1 MSDMKVYGAGMAVP
15 QRSYS
20 NEPQKSPAA
29 AGEEIKKAE
38 TIQTPAEPEEKAP
51 TLYEMMQE
59 AREKAE
65 ARKKSLQLPKNGS
78 QYGYAPVEAH
88 ARLARAKNHAQVS
101 SASGYARRRIAQ
113 LKTAM
118 RQDSDNAGRIRAA
131 INQLQKV
138 VQRAGKKR
146 RDLDSERLTEV
157 RRKKSEQEDQRKEA
171 LRLRQYLLR
180 RRTMRVIR
188 ESGYIREAVID
199 NQLQGQLSATQM
211 ELREQAQA
219 LSSLTSPTV
228 DAAVQQ
234 YTAQMST
241 PVEGTAE
248 INVQA

>member
-1 MSDMKVYGAGMAVP
+1 MSDMRVYGAGMAVP

-20 NEPQKSPAA
+20 SGPQKPLT
-29 AGEEIKKAE
+29 AGEEVKKAE
-38 TIQTPAEPEEKAP
+38 TIQTPSEQEEKAP
-51 TLYEMMQE
+51 TLYEMMQD
-59 AREKAE
+59 AREKAD
-65 ARKKSLQLPKNGS
+65 ARKKSLQLPKNGA

-88 ARLARAKNHAQVS
+88 ARLARAKNQAEVS

-138 VQRAGKKR
+138 IQRAGKKR
-146 RDLDSERLTEV
+146 RDLDRERLTEV
-157 RRKKSEQEDQRKEA
+157 RRKKSEQDDQRREA
-171 LRLRQYLLR
+171 QRLRQELLR

-219 LSSLTSPTV
+219 LSSLTSPAV
-228 DAAVQQ
+228 DTAVQQ
-234 YTAQMST
+234 YAAQMNA